1 MKPTATIYDHMLPLV
16 VAIVSALGVVML
28 GMGQRD
34 LRLAL
39 VALVAIAAS
48 FILTDLKDWVRL
60 NRMVANIAALSA
72 VGVSIRDFMRFDADT
87 QLLAIANLLIYL
99 QIVLLFQEKQLRVY
113 WQVLVLSLL
122 EVVIGAALNL
132 GAIFGLLLIVYM
144 FMMQLAVILLYVRR
158 ESLDSV
164 HSRSPTASAGGTAA
178 FTGRRMGQP
187 GKAGLRTR
195 VPTPA
200 DPEGIQV
207 LGAAGDTS
215 RLSFRGVLRETVS
228 AAVATLFVTAVV
240 FYSVPRVGGAMWQP
254 ATLSFQPTVGF
265 SGTVSLGALG
275 ASADNPEVV
284 MRVELRDEN
293 DPTLPYTLRSD
304 ALFRGTVLNHY
315 SRGQWQYV
323 GPRGRAPPKE
333 LERAPPTVPAVIQ
346 RINIEPLDDR
356 VLFGI
361 YPFYRTI
368 EKRYGDEVR
377 YDTLRLRYVR
387 PDPRRNSQFQFE
399 VLTTGIQ
406 KGRQQSITPDT
417 PLPLESESSERQR
430 VLQLPYSPDAPRS
443 VNATPQSPAPTRDG
457 SLPIDELPTLV
468 AAAQSQLDQAGLE
481 RGKPYFAFNAARTL
495 ELYLQMPP
503 FRYSL
508 LPQARDPAIDPVEDF
523 VKNNPRGHCEYFAS
537 ALALMLR
544 SQGIPSRI
552 VVGFKGGDYN
562 QVGSFYQVRQL
573 HAHAW
578 VEAYLDPDEIPP
590 EARPAGGLPGAT
602 AGWLTLDPTPAAD
615 DSSLFDRSGLLNII
629 ADLGDYMKHLWSN
642 YVVGLN
648 AERQREAIYRPLA
661 QFATNAEELAG
672 GQRSVLT
679 LLWQWLVSNALT
691 LRGILFLI
699 AVAFLITF
707 VGRRLLWLVAATYR
721 RLKRRAR
728 ENIERRPVEFYERF
742 ERILARHGLR
752 RRRQQTPLELALVAG
767 AEMVA
772 VAATRPDATIPRRIV
787 EAYYRVRF
795 GGHSL
800 DANAAQ
806 LVEEQLARLTTV
818 LEQSKLATL
827 DAQPA

>member
-1 MKPTATIYDHMLPLV
+1 MKLTSTISDHMLPLA

-28 GMGQRD
+28 GMGQHD
-34 LRLAL
+34 LRLAI

-48 FILTDLKDWVRL
+48 FILTDLKRWVRL
-60 NRMVANIAALSA
+60 NRMVANIAALAA
-72 VGVSIRDFMRFDADT
+72 VGISVRDFMRFDADT

-132 GAIFGLLLIVYM
+132 GAMFGVLLIFYM
-144 FMMQLAVILLYVRR
+144 FTMQLAVMLLFVRR
-158 ESLDSV
+158 ESLNSTHSGRPVASV
-164 HSRSPTASAGGTAA
+164 RGTTA
-178 FTGRRMGQP
+178 FPGRRIDRP
-187 GKAGLRTR
+187 WKADLGTR
-195 VPTPA
+195 ARSSA
-200 DPEGIQV
+200 DREAILV
-207 LGAAGDTS
+207 LSAAAVDPVRYS
-215 RLSFRGVLRETVS
+215 LRGVLRETTS
-228 AAVATLFVTAVV
+228 AALATLFITAVV
-240 FYSVPRVGGAMWQP
+240 FYSVPRFGGAMWQP
-254 ATLSFQPTVGF
+254 ASLSFQPTVGF

-284 MRVELRDEN
+284 MRVELLHEDDANR
-293 DPTLPYTLRSD
+293 PYVLRSE

-323 GPRGRAPPKE
+323 GPRRRAPPKE
-333 LERAPPTVPAVIQ
+333 LDRLPPTVEAVIQ
-346 RINIEPLDDR
+346 RITMEPLDER

-361 YPFYRTI
+361 HPFYRTP
-368 EKRYGDEVR
+368 ERRFGDEVR
-377 YDTLRLRYVR
+377 YDALRLQYVR
-387 PDPRRNSQFQFE
+387 PDHRRNSQFQFE
-399 VLTTGIQ
+399 VLTTGVQ
-406 KGRQQSITPDT
+406 KGRQQSITPDV
-417 PLPLESESSERQR
+417 PLSRESESSERQR
-430 VLQLPYSPDAPRS
+430 VLQLPYLSDPPQPASPSAQTAAQP
-443 VNATPQSPAPTRDG
+443 RDG
-457 SLPIDELPTLV
+457 ALPIDELPTLV
-468 AAAQSQLDQAGLE
+468 AAAQAQLDQAGLQ
-481 RGKPYFAFNAARTL
+481 RGTQYFAFNAARTL
-495 ELYLQMPP
+495 ELYFHMPP

-508 LPQARDPAIDPVEDF
+508 LPQPRDPAIDPVEDF
-523 VKNNPRGHCEYFAS
+523 IKNNPRGHCEYFAS

-544 SQGIPSRI
+544 TQGIPSRV

-578 VEAYLDPDEIPP
+578 VEAYLDPREIPP
-590 EARPAGGLPGAT
+590 EARPAGALPET
-602 AGWLTLDPTPAAD
+602 SAGWLTLDPTPATD

-629 ADLGDYMKHLWSN
+629 ADLGDYFRHLWSN

-648 AERQREAIYRPLA
+648 AERQREAIYSPLA
-661 QFATNAEELAG
+661 QFASNAEELAG

-707 VGRRLLWLVAATYR
+707 VGRRLIWLAAAIYR
-721 RLKRRAR
+721 RGKRRAQR
-728 ENIERRPVEFYERF
+728 SIERRPVEFYERF

-752 RRRQQTPLELALVAG
+752 RRRQQTPLELALAAG

-772 VAATRPDATIPRRIV
+772 VATMRPDATIPRRIV

-795 GGHSL
+795 GGHAL
-800 DANAAQ
+800 DAHAAQ
-806 LVEEQLARLTTV
+806 VVEEQLARLSSV
-818 LEQSKLATL
+818 LEQSRGAT
-827 DAQPA
+827 A

>member
-1 MKPTATIYDHMLPLV
+1 MKFSAAISDHMLPLV
-16 VAIVSALGVVML
+16 VAVVSALGVVML

-39 VALVAIAAS
+39 VALIAIAAS
-48 FILTDLKDWVRL
+48 FILTDLKGWVRL
-60 NRMVANIAALSA
+60 NRIVANIAALTA
-72 VGVSIRDFMRFDADT
+72 VGVSIRDFMRFDSDT

-99 QIVLLFQEKQLRVY
+99 QIVLLFQEKMLRVY

-132 GAIFGLLLIVYM
+132 GAMFGVLLIVYM
-144 FMMQLAVILLYVRR
+144 FMMQLAVMLLYVRR
-158 ESLDSV
+158 ESLDA
-164 HSRSPTASAGGTAA
+164 RSTTAFQGPRIGRPWKASLL
-178 FTGRRMGQP
+178 TGDQT
-187 GKAGLRTR
+187 KT
-195 VPTPA
+195 VY
-200 DPEGIQV
+200 EEIQI
-207 LGAAGDTS
+207 LGATAHVHAQV
-215 RLSFRGVLRETVS
+215 SFRGVLRETVS

-254 ATLSFQPTVGF
+254 ASLSFQPSVGF

-284 MRVELRDEN
+284 MRVEFLDEN
-293 DPTLPYTLRSD
+293 NPTLPYTLRSE
-304 ALFRGTVLNHY
+304 ALFRGTVLTHY

-323 GPRGRAPPKE
+323 GRPGRGPPKD
-333 LERAPPTVPAVIQ
+333 LDQKPPTVEAVLQ
-346 RINIEPLDDR
+346 RITMEPLDDR

-361 YPFYRTI
+361 YPFYKTR
-368 EKRYGDEVR
+368 EQRFGNDVR
-377 YDTLRLRYVR
+377 YDFLRKRYVR
-387 PDPRRNSQFQFE
+387 PEQKRNNQFPFE

-406 KGRQQSITPDT
+406 NGRQQSITPDA
-417 PLPLESESSERQR
+417 PLKSDLEERQR
-430 VLQLPYSPDAPRS
+430 LLQLPYLSEPPPAS
-443 VNATPQSPAPTRDG
+443 ALPQSTPAARDG
-457 SLPIDELPTLV
+457 ALPIDELTSLV
-468 AAAQSQLDQAGLE
+468 AAAQEQLDQAGLK
-481 RGKPYFAFNAARTL
+481 RGTDYFAFNAARTL
-495 ELYLQMPP
+495 ELYFHMPP

-523 VKNNPRGHCEYFAS
+523 IRNNPRGHCEYFAS

-544 SQGIPSRI
+544 SQGIPSRV
-552 VVGFKGGDYN
+552 VVGFKGGDFN

-578 VEAYLDPDEIPP
+578 VEAYLDPEEIPP
-590 EARPAGGLPGAT
+590 QARPAGALPETA

-615 DSSLFDRSGLLNII
+615 DGSLFDRSGFLNII
-629 ADLGDYMKHLWSN
+629 ADLGDYFKHLWSN

-661 QFATNAEELAG
+661 QFASNAEELAG

-679 LLWQWLVSNALT
+679 LLWQWLVSNALS

-699 AVAFLITF
+699 ACAFLMSF
-707 VGRRLLWLVAATYR
+707 AGRRLVWLTAAIR
-721 RLKRRAR
+721 RRWKSRAQR
-728 ENIERRPVEFYERF
+728 TSERRTVEFYERF

-752 RRRQQTPLELALVAG
+752 RRRQQTPLELALAAG

-772 VAATRPDATIPRRIV
+772 VATTRPDATIPRRIV

-795 GGHSL
+795 GGQAL
-800 DANAAQ
+800 DASAQQ
-806 LVEEQLARLTTV
+806 LVEQQLARLATV
-818 LEQSKLATL
+818 LEQSQRAT
-827 DAQPA
+827 A